1 MKEICKAWQN
11 FDRSVT
17 ALTGLKEIIDKSH
30 LRDDDVAETGGGAL
44 DGPAEVAADDDD
56 DDVTA
61 QGCSTFSMVT
71 SPGSGCCL
79 KI

>member
-1 MKEICKAWQN
+1 M
-11 FDRSVT
+11 
-17 ALTGLKEIIDKSH
+17 
-30 LRDDDVAETGGGAL
+30 DDDVAETGGGAL
-44 DGPAEVAADDDD
+44 DGPAEAAVADDDD
-56 DDVTA
+56 EEEEDDNDDVTA

>member
-1 MKEICKAWQN
+1 M
-11 FDRSVT
+11 
-17 ALTGLKEIIDKSH
+17 
-30 LRDDDVAETGGGAL
+30 DDDVAETGGGAL
-44 DGPAEVAADDDD
+44 DGPAEAAAADEEEEEDE